1 MQSDAEIGQQEGYL
15 LPHKRRNRWKRGSS
29 TLAQDLH
36 IFFEPSIPSL
46 NVTHYFTHKC
56 ARWTLEKTSV
66 PSNTV
71 PGPKCTPGPKVAPPP
86 KRSPPENTMSPA
98 PCTSSISHHSFPAI
112 VDGQFLD
119 IYAKTSKSCGWTHGQ
134 SDLLGQMWRR
144 EGRQCC
150 FRQLH
155 RGLLLHC
162 ARQVIG
168 DLSLRRRQTR
178 CAVQIHCP
186 QRMLPDLL
194 QEDETFTCRLQI
206 EMSSL
211 SVPKVFEFPNFVLS
225 LNREST
231 PKRFLSPND
240 SPFGKF

>member
-1 MQSDAEIGQQEGYL
+1 MHHHQSGLRRKTRCPLPRARARSHTTHPRQSFMVGQ
-15 LPHKRRNRWKRGSS
+15 
-29 TLAQDLH
+29 
-36 IFFEPSIPSL
+36 
-46 NVTHYFTHKC
+46 C
-56 ARWTLEKTSV
+56 
-66 PSNTV
+66 
-71 PGPKCTPGPKVAPPP
+71 
-86 KRSPPENTMSPA
+86 
-98 PCTSSISHHSFPAI
+98 
-112 VDGQFLD
+112 LD
-119 IYAKTSKSCGWTHGQ
+119 IHAKTSKSRGWTHGQ
-134 SDLLGQMWRR
+134 SDLLGQRWRR
-144 EGRQCC
+144 AGRQCC
-150 FRQLH
+150 FRRLH